1 MRIFL
6 SLVALMAAASQAFA
20 ADVKGTSKIEGVTVF
35 PSGAEVIRRTTIK
48 LEPGEHAVL
57 LQDLPGQAIGASIRV
72 EGTAKTGKLEI
83 GSVDVRT
90 LQVPLSDPG
99 AGQTARKK
107 IEDEIEKLKDE
118 RDAVEAVAQTAKAQ
132 LAYLENLA
140 KLPTTPNTYGGG
152 AAVSSGKEDWGA
164 VYGVIGGKT
173 AELAK
178 VGLDTK
184 IKLRAIDKQLVD
196 WSKELAAASPKQE
209 SRTEAR
215 INVVAATPVEAT
227 LTVRYQ
233 VPNASWTAFYDA
245 RLTSGDKATA
255 PKLGLTRRAS
265 IQQRTGEDWTDV
277 TVALSTTRPG
287 HTTAVPDLRVLHVDY
302 VYDQGIMPAGAAMSR
317 SVPGAVMQDKLDEA
331 SQSVR
336 RKAAPTAAPAAP
348 EPVAEAVTQ
357 VSADTTN
364 AAFQTVFDIP
374 GKVTI
379 KTTGETKRVQI
390 EAADLEPTLIVKSM
404 PRHDTTA
411 YLYTKVALPKTASP
425 ALAGPVSLFRD
436 GIFVGTGRL
445 PQLAPGEDHELGF
458 GADDRVK
465 IKRAVLEDKKGE
477 TGTFTTSKVEVRNF
491 KITAKNHHARPVQI
505 SILDQVPVSAQQDI
519 KVEVVMAGPQPTRKD
534 VGDVRGTLVWDM
546 TVAPDEE
553 KQIGFGYKVVSPNDK
568 RIGYQLNQPNFN
580 SQGVNNFGATAK
592 F

>member
-1 MRIFL
+1 MRFLL
-6 SLVALMAAASQAFA
+6 SLMALMAAASSAFA
-20 ADVKGTSKIEGVTVF
+20 ADVKGTSKIDGVTVF
-35 PSGAEVIRRTTIK
+35 PSGAEVIRTTKIK
-48 LEPGEHAVL
+48 LEAGEHAVL

-72 EGTAKTGKLEI
+72 EGKATGKLEI

-90 LQVPLSDPG
+90 LMVPLADPG
-99 AGQTARKK
+99 AGQLARKK
-107 IEDEIEKLKDE
+107 IEDEIERLRDE

-132 LAYLENLA
+132 LAYLENLGR
-140 KLPTTPNTYGGG
+140 LPTTPS
-152 AAVSSGKEDWGA
+152 AASVGSGKEDWGSI
-164 VYGVIGGKT
+164 YGVIGGKT

-178 VGLDTK
+178 VGLETK

-215 INVVAATPVEAT
+215 INVVAGAPLEAT

-277 TVALSTTRPG
+277 AVALSTTRPG

-302 VYDQGIMPAGAAMSR
+302 VYDQPIAAGATMSR
-317 SVPGAVMQDKLDEA
+317 SGAVMQEKLDDA

-336 RKAAPTAAPAAP
+336 RKSAPVAVAAPA
-348 EPVAEAVTQ
+348 PVVEDAVQ
-357 VSADTTN
+357 VSADTT
-364 AAFQTVFDIP
+364 ASAFQTVFDIP
-374 GKVTI
+374 SKVTI
-379 KTTGETKRVQI
+379 KTTGEQKRVQI
-390 EAADLEPTLIVKSM
+390 EAADLEPTLIVKAM

-411 YLYTKVALPKTASP
+411 YLYTKIALPKTASP
-425 ALAGPVSLFRD
+425 ALTGPVSLFRD
-436 GIFVGTGRL
+436 GVFVGTGRL
-445 PQLAPGEDHELGF
+445 PQLSPGEDHELGF

-505 SILDQVPVSAQQDI
+505 AILDQVPVSAQQDI
-519 KVEVVMAGPQPTRKD
+519 KVEVIMAGPAPTRKD
-534 VGDVRGTLVWDM
+534 VSDVRGTLVWDM

-553 KQIGFGYKVVSPNDK
+553 KQIGFGYKVTSPNDK
-568 RIGYQLNQPNFN
+568 RIGYQLNQPNLN
-580 SQGVNNFGATAK
+580 SQNAVTFDRAVK

>member
-1 MRIFL
+1 MRFLL
-6 SLVALMAAASQAFA
+6 SLMALMAAASSAFA
-20 ADVKGTSKIEGVTVF
+20 ADVKGTSKIDGVTVF
-35 PSGAEVIRRTTIK
+35 PSGAEVIRTTKIK
-48 LEPGEHAVL
+48 LEAGEHAVL

-72 EGTAKTGKLEI
+72 EGKATGKLEI

-90 LQVPLSDPG
+90 LMVPLADPG
-99 AGQTARKK
+99 AGQLARKK
-107 IEDEIEKLKDE
+107 IEDEIERLRDE

-132 LAYLENLA
+132 LAYLENLGR
-140 KLPTTPNTYGGG
+140 LPTTPS
-152 AAVSSGKEDWGA
+152 AASVGSGKEDWGSI
-164 VYGVIGGKT
+164 YGVIGGKT

-178 VGLDTK
+178 VGLETK

-215 INVVAATPVEAT
+215 INVVAGAPLEAT

-277 TVALSTTRPG
+277 AVALSTTRPG

-302 VYDQGIMPAGAAMSR
+302 VYDQPIAAGATMSR
-317 SVPGAVMQDKLDEA
+317 SGAVMQEKLDDA

-336 RKAAPTAAPAAP
+336 RKSAPVAVAAPA
-348 EPVAEAVTQ
+348 PVVEDAVQ
-357 VSADTTN
+357 VSADTT
-364 AAFQTVFDIP
+364 ASAFQTVFDIP
-374 GKVTI
+374 SKVTI
-379 KTTGETKRVQI
+379 KTTGEQKRVQI
-390 EAADLEPTLIVKSM
+390 EAADLEPTLIVKAM

-411 YLYTKVALPKTASP
+411 YLYTKIALPKTASP

-436 GIFVGTGRL
+436 GVFVGTGRL
-445 PQLAPGEDHELGF
+445 PQLSPGEDHELGF

-505 SILDQVPVSAQQDI
+505 AILDQVPVSAQQDI
-519 KVEVVMAGPQPTRKD
+519 KVEVIMAGPAPTRKD
-534 VGDVRGTLVWDM
+534 VSDVRGTLVWDM

-553 KQIGFGYKVVSPNDK
+553 KQIGFGYKVTSPNDK
-568 RIGYQLNQPNFN
+568 RIGYQLNQPNLN
-580 SQGVNNFGATAK
+580 SQNAVTFDRAVK

>member
-1 MRIFL
+1 L
-6 SLVALMAAASQAFA
+6 
-20 ADVKGTSKIEGVTVF
+20 
-35 PSGAEVIRRTTIK
+35 
-48 LEPGEHAVL
+48 
-57 LQDLPGQAIGASIRV
+57 
-72 EGTAKTGKLEI
+72 
-83 GSVDVRT
+83 
-90 LQVPLSDPG
+90 
-99 AGQTARKK
+99 
-107 IEDEIEKLKDE
+107 
-118 RDAVEAVAQTAKAQ
+118 
-132 LAYLENLA
+132 
-140 KLPTTPNTYGGG
+140 
-152 AAVSSGKEDWGA
+152 
-164 VYGVIGGKT
+164 
-173 AELAK
+173 
-178 VGLDTK
+178 
-184 IKLRAIDKQLVD
+184 
-196 WSKELAAASPKQE
+196 
-209 SRTEAR
+209 
-215 INVVAATPVEAT
+215 EAT

-277 TVALSTTRPG
+277 AVALSTTRPG

-302 VYDQGIMPAGAAMSR
+302 EQDYQVVARGKAM
-317 SVPGAVMQDKLDEA
+317 PGAVMDQQLDKLKSDGA
-331 SQSVR
+331 R
-336 RKAAPTAAPAAP
+336 RMEAAPASAP
-348 EPVAEAVTQ
+348 APVAEAVTQ
-357 VSADTTN
+357 ISADTTN

-390 EAADLEPTLIVKSM
+390 EASDLEPTLIVKSM

-411 YLYTKVALPKTASP
+411 YLYAKLALPKTSSP

-436 GIFVGTGRL
+436 GVFVGNGRL

-505 SILDQVPVSAQQDI
+505 AILDQVPVSAQQDI

-553 KQIGFGYKVVSPNDK
+553 KQIGFGYKVTSPNDK
-568 RIGYQLNQPNFN
+568 RIGYQLHQPNFN
-580 SQGVNNFGATAK
+580 SQGAATFGASTK

>member
-1 MRIFL
+1 MRFFL
-6 SLVALMAAASQAFA
+6 SLVALMAAASSAFA
-20 ADVKGTSKIEGVTVF
+20 ADVKGTSKIDGVTVF
-35 PSGAEVIRRTTIK
+35 PSGAEVVRTTKIK
-48 LEPGEHAVL
+48 LEAGEHAVL

-72 EGTAKTGKLEI
+72 EGKATGKLEI

-90 LQVPLSDPG
+90 LMVPLADPG

-107 IEDEIEKLKDE
+107 IEDEIEKLRDE

-132 LAYLENLA
+132 LAYLENLGR
-140 KLPTTPNTYGGG
+140 LPTTPS
-152 AAVSSGKEDWGA
+152 AASVGSGKEDWGSI
-164 VYGVIGGKT
+164 YGVIGGKT

-184 IKLRAIDKQLVD
+184 IKLRAIDKQLAD
-196 WSKELAAASPKQE
+196 WGKELAAAAPKQE

-215 INVVAATPVEAT
+215 INVVAGAPLEAT

-277 TVALSTTRPG
+277 AVALSTTRPG

-302 VYDQGIMPAGAAMSR
+302 VFDQPMAAGATMSSR
-317 SVPGAVMQDKLDEA
+317 SGAVMQDKMDEQLA
-331 SQSVR
+331 R
-336 RKAAPTAAPAAP
+336 RKVAPTAAPAAP

-390 EAADLEPTLIVKSM
+390 EAADLEPTLIVKAM

-411 YLYTKVALPKTASP
+411 YLYTKIALPKTASP

-436 GIFVGTGRL
+436 GVFVGTGRL

-519 KVEVVMAGPQPTRKD
+519 KVEVVMAGPPPTRKD
-534 VGDVRGTLVWDM
+534 VSDVRGTLVWDM

-553 KQIGFGYKVVSPNDK
+553 KQIGFGYKVTSPNDK
-568 RIGYQLNQPNFN
+568 RIGYQLNQPNLN
-580 SQGVNNFGATAK
+580 SQNAVTYDRAVK

>member
-1 MRIFL
+1 MRIVL
-6 SLVALMAAASQAFA
+6 SFMALTAAAASAAFA
-20 ADVKGTSKIEGVTVF
+20 ADVKGSSKIEGVTVF

-48 LEPGEHAVL
+48 LEAGEHAVL

-72 EGTAKTGKLEI
+72 EGKSIGGKLEI

-107 IEDEIEKLKDE
+107 IEDEIEKLRDE
-118 RDAVEAVAQTAKAQ
+118 RDAVESVAQTAKAQ

-140 KLPTTPNTYGGG
+140 KLPTTPSVASVG
-152 AAVSSGKEDWGA
+152 SGKEDWGS
-164 VYGVIGGKT
+164 VYGVIGGRT

-215 INVVAATPVEAT
+215 VNVVAAAPVEAT
-227 LTVRYQ
+227 LTIRYQ
-233 VPNASWTAFYDA
+233 VPNASWSAFYDA

-277 TVALSTTRPG
+277 AVALSTTRPG

-302 VYDQGIMPAGAAMSR
+302 TVDHPIAAGSAYSR
-317 SVPGAVMQDKLDEA
+317 SGAVMQDKLEEGAA
-331 SQSVR
+331 SL
-336 RKAAPTAAPAAP
+336 RKSKSDAPAAP
-348 EPVAEAVTQ
+348 APATAEVTQ
-357 VSADTTN
+357 ISADATN

-379 KTTGETKRVQI
+379 KTTGEVKRVQI
-390 EAADLEPTLIVKSM
+390 EASELEPTLIVKSM

-411 YLYTKVALPKTASP
+411 YLYAKMALPKTASP

-436 GIFVGTGRL
+436 GVFVGNGRI

-505 SILDQVPVSAQQDI
+505 AILDQVPVSAQQDI
-519 KVEVVMAGPQPTRKD
+519 KVEVMMAGPSPTRKD

-553 KQIGFGYKVVSPNDK
+553 KQIGFGYKVVWPNDK
-568 RIGYQLNQPNFN
+568 RIGYQLHQPNFN
-580 SQGVNNFGATAK
+580 SQNAVNFGGAAK

>member
-1 MRIFL
+1 MRFLL
-6 SLVALMAAASQAFA
+6 SLMALMAAASSAFA
-20 ADVKGTSKIEGVTVF
+20 ADVKGTSKIDGVTVF
-35 PSGAEVIRRTTIK
+35 PSGAEVIRTTKIK
-48 LEPGEHAVL
+48 LEAGEHAVL

-72 EGTAKTGKLEI
+72 EGKATGKLEI

-90 LQVPLSDPG
+90 LMVPLADPG
-99 AGQTARKK
+99 AGQLARKK
-107 IEDEIEKLKDE
+107 IEDEIERLRDE

-132 LAYLENLA
+132 LAYLENLGR
-140 KLPTTPNTYGGG
+140 LPTTPS
-152 AAVSSGKEDWGA
+152 AASVGSGKEDWGSI
-164 VYGVIGGKT
+164 YGVIGGKT

-178 VGLDTK
+178 VGLETK

-215 INVVAATPVEAT
+215 INVVAGAPLEAT

-277 TVALSTTRPG
+277 AVALSTTRPG

-302 VYDQGIMPAGAAMSR
+302 VYDQPIAAGATMSR
-317 SVPGAVMQDKLDEA
+317 SGAVMQEKLDDA

-336 RKAAPTAAPAAP
+336 RKSAPVAAAAPA
-348 EPVAEAVTQ
+348 PVVEDAVQ
-357 VSADTTN
+357 VSADTT
-364 AAFQTVFDIP
+364 ASAFQTVFDIP

-379 KTTGETKRVQI
+379 KTTGEQKRVQI
-390 EAADLEPTLIVKSM
+390 EAADLEPTLIVKAM

-411 YLYTKVALPKTASP
+411 YLYTKIALPKTASP

-436 GIFVGTGRL
+436 GVFVGTGRL
-445 PQLAPGEDHELGF
+445 PQLSPGEDHELGF

-505 SILDQVPVSAQQDI
+505 AILDQVPVSAQQDI
-519 KVEVVMAGPQPTRKD
+519 KVEVIMAGPAPTRKD
-534 VGDVRGTLVWDM
+534 VSDVRGTLVWDM

-553 KQIGFGYKVVSPNDK
+553 KQIGFGYKVTSPNDK
-568 RIGYQLNQPNFN
+568 RIGYQLNQPNLN
-580 SQGVNNFGATAK
+580 SQNAVTFDRAVK

>member
-1 MRIFL
+1 M
-6 SLVALMAAASQAFA
+6 SAFA

-35 PSGAEVIRRTTIK
+35 PSGAEVIRTTKIK
-48 LEPGEHAVL
+48 LEAGEHAVL

-72 EGTAKTGKLEI
+72 EGKTVGGKLEI

-90 LQVPLSDPG
+90 MMVPLADPG
-99 AGQTARKK
+99 AGQLARKK
-107 IEDEIEKLKDE
+107 IEDEIEKLRDE
-118 RDAVEAVAQTAKAQ
+118 RDAVDAMAQTAKAQ

-140 KLPTTPNTYGGG
+140 KLPTTPSG
-152 AAVSSGKEDWGA
+152 ASVGSGKEDWA
-164 VYGVIGGKT
+164 SVYGVIGGKT

-178 VGLDTK
+178 VGLETK
-184 IKLRAIDKQLVD
+184 VKLRAIDRQIAD

-215 INVVAATPVEAT
+215 INVVAGAPLDAT

-233 VPNASWTAFYDA
+233 VPNASWSAFYDA

-277 TVALSTTRPG
+277 AVALSTTRPG

-302 VYDQGIMPAGAAMSR
+302 EQETAYLNSAPRAKIAS
-317 SVPGAVMQDKLDEA
+317 GAVLDQQVDKLKSD
-331 SQSVR
+331 SR
-336 RKAAPTAAPAAP
+336 RNGAPVAAAAPA
-348 EPVAEAVTQ
+348 PVAEDAVQ
-357 VSADTTN
+357 VSADTT
-364 AAFQTVFDIP
+364 ASAFQTVFDIP

-390 EAADLEPTLIVKSM
+390 EASDIEPTLIVKAM

-411 YLYTKVALPKTASP
+411 YLYAKMALPKTASP

-436 GIFVGTGRL
+436 GVFVGNGRI

-477 TGTFTTSKVEVRNF
+477 TGTFTTSKIEVRNF
-491 KITAKNHHARPVQI
+491 KITAKSFHTRPVQVA
-505 SILDQVPVSAQQDI
+505 ILDQVPVSAQQDI

-553 KQIGFGYKVVSPNDK
+553 KQIGFGYKVTSPNDK
-568 RIGYQLNQPNFN
+568 RIGYQLNQPNLN
-580 SQGVNNFGATAK
+580 SQNAVTFGGAAK

>member
-6 SLVALMAAASQAFA
+6 SFAALMAAAAPAIA

-35 PSGAEVIRRTTIK
+35 PSGAEVIRTTRIK
-48 LEPGEHAVL
+48 LEAGEHAVL

-72 EGTAKTGKLEI
+72 EGSKATGKLEI
-83 GSVDVRT
+83 GSVDVRQMM
-90 LQVPLSDPG
+90 LPLSDPG
-99 AGQTARKK
+99 AGQLARKK
-107 IEDEIEKLKDE
+107 IEDEIEKLRDE
-118 RDAVEAVAQTAKAQ
+118 RDVIEAAAQTAKAQ

-140 KLPTTPNTYGGG
+140 KLPTTPSG
-152 AAVSSGKEDWGA
+152 AAVGSGKEDWGSI
-164 VYGVIGGKT
+164 YGVIGGKT
-173 AELAK
+173 AELNK

-184 IKLRAIDKQLVD
+184 IKLRAIDRQLAD
-196 WSKELAAASPKQE
+196 WGKELAAASPKQE

-215 INVVAATPVEAT
+215 INVVAAAPLEAT

-233 VPNASWTAFYDA
+233 VPSASWTAFYDA

-265 IQQRTGEDWTDV
+265 IQQRSGEDWTDV
-277 TVALSTTRPG
+277 AVALSTTRPG
-287 HTTAVPDLRVLHVDY
+287 HTTAVPDMRVLHVDY
-302 VYDQGIMPAGAAMSR
+302 VQDVPAAPAPMARAA
-317 SVPGAVMQDKLDEA
+317 PAAGAVMQDKADDLMKAKNGERSRFGLRGDA
-331 SQSVR
+331 SI
-336 RKAAPTAAPAAP
+336 
-348 EPVAEAVTQ
+348 AEADGVTQ
-357 VSADTTN
+357 ISADATN

-379 KTTGETKRVQI
+379 KTTGEQKRVQI
-390 EAADLEPTLIVKSM
+390 EASDLEPTLIVKSM

-411 YLYTKVALPKTASP
+411 YLYAKLALAKTASP

-436 GIFVGTGRL
+436 GVFVGNGRL
-445 PQLAPGEDHELGF
+445 PQLSPGEDHELGF
-458 GADDRVK
+458 GADDRIK
-465 IKRAVLEDKKGE
+465 IKRAILEDKKGE

-491 KITAKNHHARPVQI
+491 KITAKSFHSRPVQL

-546 TVAPDEE
+546 AVAPDEE
-553 KQIGFGYKVVSPNDK
+553 KQIGFGYKVTSPNDK
-568 RIGYQLNQPNFN
+568 RIGYQLHQPNLT
-580 SQGVNNFGATAK
+580 SQGMTNFGASTK